1 MVFTPEPETLSHYNY
16 DPSFEAA
23 IAVGVLYSLAFFV
36 TFFQWLRYNAGVWA
50 TMVIAAAS
58 EYFSSWLT
66 LYFWVCTKDNSVVE
80 GAGYIIRA
88 LSTKHVTEKSIYVA
102 QTALIV
108 LSPVLMAAAC
118 YIIFVSPSSFQAELS
133 CNYGNVANVMNIR
146 GESFITSSQ
155 RKHEPPSSS
164 GFPIGSLPLFS

>member
-1 MVFTPEPETLSHYNY
+1 M
-16 DPSFEAA
+16 
-23 IAVGVLYSLAFFV
+23 
-36 TFFQWLRYNAGVWA
+36 
-50 TMVIAAAS
+50 
-58 EYFSSWLT
+58 
-66 LYFWVCTKDNSVVE
+66 E

-133 CNYGNVANVMNIR
+133 CNYGNVANVMKIR

-164 GFPIGSLPLFS
+164 GFPLGSLPLFS